1 MKKTYQKPEITVTSV
16 VPQTLIA
23 VSGDK
28 IQLGGSYSGGK
39 IGAKDRGDYEPE
51 DNTSFG
57 DLW

>member
-23 VSGDK
+23 ASDK
-28 IQLGGSYSGGK
+28 IQVGDSYKGGS